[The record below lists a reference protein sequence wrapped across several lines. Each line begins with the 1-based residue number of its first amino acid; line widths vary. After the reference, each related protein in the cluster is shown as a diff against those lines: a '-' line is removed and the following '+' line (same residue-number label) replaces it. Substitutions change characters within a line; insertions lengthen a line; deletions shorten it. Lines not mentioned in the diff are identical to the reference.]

1 MAPLRSLGNI
11 RSAFDDFYARTG
23 KDAVTPPPLV
33 TKATGGDVVFADG
46 GYTYHVYTTTGAST
60 FVVNNGPI
68 TAQYLVVGGG
78 GATGQTGGG
87 GGGGGGAGGLLNS
100 TVPLA
105 NNPYPVVVGAGGSF
119 IDASDVSSGL
129 DSKFN
134 TAVAAGGGRGG
145 HYNPTLASYR
155 GADSGGSGGGAEAKD
170 RSTGNGA
177 GNVYAPNSPL
187 HPAPAPGQGNAGG
200 NSPSPNNPGNN
211 TGGGGGGGAGGA
223 GGDVTAPTPKAGD
236 GGNGLAV
243 PWVPSSYGTPGPD
256 ASLRYFAG
264 GGGGGGQDL
273 AGGSG
278 GYGGGGDGNG
288 SGSGSGSPG
297 TANTGGGAGAPS
309 TGNGAN
315 GGSGIVI
322 VRYTS

>member
-1 MAPLRSLGNI
+1 MSPIRSLGNRI
-11 RSAFDDFYARTG
+11 ASFRNKFGNTG
-23 KDAVTPPPLV
+23 LNAVNPAPLV
-33 TKATGGDVVFADG
+33 TKATGGDITFIEG

-60 FVVNNGPI
+60 FVVDKGPI

-105 NNPYPVVVGAGGSF
+105 NNPYPVVVGAGGAYTSATN
-119 IDASDVSSGL
+119 ITSGL

-145 HYNPTLASYR
+145 HYNPSSGYV
-155 GADSGGSGGGAEAKD
+155 GADAGGSGGGAEAKD
-170 RSTGNGA
+170 RDTGNGA

-200 NSPSPNNPGNN
+200 SSPSPNNPGND

-223 GGDVTAPTPKAGD
+223 GGDVSAPTPKAGD

-256 ASLRYFAG
+256 GSLRYFAG
-264 GGGGGGQDL
+264 GGGGGGQNL

-309 TGNGAN
+309 SGNGAN

-322 VRYTS
+322 VRYT

>member
-11 RSAFDDFYARTG
+11 NSAFDDFYARTG
-23 KDAVTPPPLV
+23 KDAVGVAPLA
-33 TKATGGDVVFADG
+33 KATGGDVVFAES
-46 GYTYHVYTTTGAST
+46 GYVYHVYTTTGAST
-60 FVVNNGPI
+60 FVVTDGPI

-78 GATGQTGGG
+78 GSAGSPGGG

-145 HYNPTLASYR
+145 HYNPILASYR
-155 GADSGGSGGGAEAKD
+155 GAHSGASGGGAEAKD
-170 RSTGNGA
+170 RDTGAGA
-177 GNVYAPNSPL
+177 GNVYSPASPL

-200 NSPSPNNPGNN
+200 SSPTPNNPGNN

-223 GGDVTAPTPKAGD
+223 GGDVSAPTPKAGD

-243 PWVPSSYGTPGPD
+243 PWIPPAYGTPGPD

-264 GGGGGGQDL
+264 GGGGGGQALD
-273 AGGSG
+273 GGNG
-278 GYGGGGDGNG
+278 GYGGGGDGGTQYLPAND
-288 SGSGSGSPG
+288 G
-297 TANTGGGAGAPS
+297 TANTGGGAGAGKPG
-309 TGNGAN
+309 TGAN

-322 VRYTS
+322 VRYQV